1 MKTNPKCI
9 KDLYVRPSTK
19 TFLEENIGKMLLEI
33 GLGNP
38 FFGNQAKVQ
47 VTKAKINVWDYIKLK
62 SSAHQN
68 KLSKN

>member
-38 FFGNQAKVQ
+38 FLE
-47 VTKAKINVWDYIKLK
+47 IKQK
-62 SSAHQN
+62 Y
-68 KLSKN
+68 K